1 MPITPEARVEHTA
14 ELGCAIA
21 GIFDFLRL
29 RGDGIVAR
37 LLDRNRTEPIPAEP
51 SESAR
56 RCIGR
61 SGDLREPS
69 PERRMA
75 RDRSQG
81 IGYRAPPKARRVT
94 FDRPRASG
102 DARTGT
108 DVCSARSLSPN
119 EKPTARA

>member
-75 RDRSQG
+75 GDRSPRDRLSRAAKSPT
-81 IGYRAPPKARRVT
+81 GYLRSTSGKRWCANRR
-94 FDRPRASG
+94 
-102 DARTGT
+102 
-108 DVCSARSLSPN
+108 SAMRL
-119 EKPTARA
+119 